1 MTPKYSEDASKKL
14 ISFQKT
20 ALLVVTPL
28 AVEMSPDMGTL
39 RMRYLFF
46 SKIVLVILGFK
57 ER

>member
-28 AVEMSPDMGTL
+28 AVEMSSDTINGIADIFL
-39 RMRYLFF
+39 SKSYL
-46 SKIVLVILGFK
+46 SHSGI
-57 ER
+57 

>member
-28 AVEMSPDMGTL
+28 AVEMSPEHPHYD
-39 RMRYLFF
+39 
-46 SKIVLVILGFK
+46 VILRQNHKNKGRVK
-57 ER
+57 E